1 MNLFLGVVLFC
12 MQGQCAFW
20 KSELYDNK
28 LECEAVVLKVMD
40 DMIKEEAQ
48 IVQGVCFPIEEQ
60 KTWQKTQ
67 G

>member
-1 MNLFLGVVLFC
+1 MNTFLGVVLFC
-12 MQGQCAFW
+12 MGSQCAFW
-20 KSELYDNK
+20 KSDLYDNQ
-28 LECEAVVLKVMD
+28 LECESVVLKVMD

-60 KTWQKTQ
+60 ETWQKTR